1 MDSNETAPNRVRTL
15 LEEARDWALQTG
27 WPTRDQDLSEAARTL
42 ARLHQLPLTPQARGE
57 RLLRAL
63 ERRFRKTGSAS
74 LYRAVLAR
82 MVIRASG
89 LDT

>member
-1 MDSNETAPNRVRTL
+1 MDSQETGPDRVRAL
-15 LEEARDWALQTG
+15 LEEARDWALRTG

-57 RLLRAL
+57 RLLRTL
-63 ERRFRKTGSAS
+63 EQGFRKTGSAP

-82 MVIRASG
+82 MVIRLSG